1 MDYSVALS
9 IMFEILRCRQT
20 AKDLAEEFEIS
31 TRTVYRYVDSLCG
44 AGIPIMPIYGRN
56 GGFEIM
62 PNFRLREFFLTGNEK
77 QYLTNLLEQQA
88 DEQAKTINLKIKA
101 LATL

>member
-1 MDYSVALS
+1 
-9 IMFEILRCRQT
+9 
-20 AKDLAEEFEIS
+20 
-31 TRTVYRYVDSLCG
+31 
-44 AGIPIMPIYGRN
+44 MPIYGRN

-77 QYLTNLLEQQA
+77 QYLTNLLEQQT